1 MKRLWLMVKS
11 DKVDRR
17 ATMTNEE
24 IFSVFSV
31 QVRLKIWLKQANEQI
46 SQPIPNKAFEIK
58 NVLFESTPKKILY
71 KTGNKKIKEN
81 ILFIAEYILDAMAY
95 HFLPSHH
102 QFQFLPMRSKHRSSS
117 SNNSSDC

>member
-58 NVLFESTPKKILY
+58 NVLFESTPKK
-71 KTGNKKIKEN
+71 N
-81 ILFIAEYILDAMAY
+81 FV
-95 HFLPSHH
+95 
-102 QFQFLPMRSKHRSSS
+102 
-117 SNNSSDC
+117 